1 MTRRPPPLDLAAH
14 SLYPDRPSTARIR
27 KLAITLTRR
36 LALPLA
42 ATLAGAAL
50 PAFAATVDPAAYARA
65 RIAEADGAVAS
76 AAQDYA
82 RVLADDPQDVAIAL
96 RTFRAAVRAGDMPL
110 ADQAAAALAA
120 QKAAP
125 SDTALLALARAAR
138 DGDRAGAEAAVKRFD
153 GDRLRI
159 LAPPLR
165 AWLALESGGDPFAAL
180 AQVPDEPVAR
190 RFAAETR
197 ALLLIATGRT
207 DEGVAAVRAL
217 GGAADLAALDERVA
231 AARLLIGQGKDKA
244 ARALLDDDAGAT
256 ALRIEPTR
264 GARPTLAFGA
274 AHLFTRIAADLATGE
289 DPGVLTYTLL
299 RAALRADPAN
309 DRARLLLAGVL
320 AGDDAL
326 DAGLALLGEVPAD
339 SPYASLAA
347 TGRVQMLADGG
358 REDEALAALD
368 ALSVTKKTPIGDVQ
382 RLADLQMR
390 LDRPAQAVPLYA
402 RLVKR
407 AGVAADWTDWLQYG
421 AALDGA
427 GRWPAARDAL
437 EKAVAKGPEQPLAL
451 NYLGYA
457 LTQHRE
463 RIDEAQAMLEKAA
476 RLKPDDAAIAD
487 SLGWALYL
495 RGQPARALP
504 LVERAAE
511 GDPLS
516 AEIGEHLGDL
526 YWQAGR
532 RYEARYAWTAAQAT
546 ATPAEMARLATKI
559 EQGLPQ

>member
-1 MTRRPPPLDLAAH
+1 MTCRPPPLDLAARR
-14 SLYPDRPSTARIR
+14 LYPERPSTCPIR
-27 KLAITLTRR
+27 KAATTLTRR

-42 ATLAGAAL
+42 AALASTAL
-50 PAFAATVDPAAYARA
+50 PASAATVDPAAYARA
-65 RIAEADGAVAS
+65 RIAEADGAIAS
-76 AAQDYA
+76 AAQEYA
-82 RVLADDPQDVAIAL
+82 RVLADDPQDISIAL

-110 ADQAAAALAA
+110 ADRAAAALAA
-120 QKAAP
+120 QSAAP

-138 DGDRAGAEAAVKRFD
+138 DGNRLGAEAALKRFD

-165 AWLALESGGDPFAAL
+165 AWLAFESGGDPFAAL
-180 AQVPDEPVAR
+180 AQTPDEPVAR

-231 AARLLIGQGKDKA
+231 AARLLIGQGKDTV
-244 ARALLDDDAGAT
+244 ARALLDDNAGST
-256 ALRIEPTR
+256 ALRIEPAR

-274 AHLFTRIAADLATGE
+274 SHLFTRIAADLATGE

-358 REDEALAALD
+358 REEEALALLD
-368 ALSVTKKTPIGDVQ
+368 TLSVTKKTPVGDIQ
-382 RLADLQMR
+382 RLADLQMQ
-390 LDRPAQAVPLYA
+390 LDRPVQAVPLYA
-402 RLVKR
+402 RLVKQ
-407 AGVAADWTDWLQYG
+407 AGAGADWTDWLQYG

-437 EKAVAKGPEQPLAL
+437 QKAVAKGPDQPLAL

-495 RGQPARALP
+495 RGQPERALP
-504 LVERAAE
+504 LIERAAE
-511 GDPLS
+511 RDPLN

-532 RYEARYAWTAAQAT
+532 RYEARYVWTAAQST
-546 ATPAEMARLATKI
+546 ATPAVTARLATKI
-559 EQGLPQ
+559 ERGLPQ